1 MRILPTNYVE
11 TLERWLKLPEG
22 GRIRTEELDVAI
34 WSLLEEVR
42 EQDESLRTIHSHNHE
57 IIIGLQ
63 RENER
68 LTDELREMAR
78 LHNTLEARIDAALV
92 FEGEVHSLILNDGR
106 SYERNH
112 DWHNDAVKVMKGM
125 VKALRGKP

>member
-78 LHNTLEARIDAALV
+78 LHNTLEARIDAALALLTHAEDASNPWAAIKKARKLL
-92 FEGEVHSLILNDGR
+92 EGT
-106 SYERNH
+106 
-112 DWHNDAVKVMKGM
+112 
-125 VKALRGKP
+125 P